1 MGRVRITRP
10 FVLLALAVLLAPRAE
25 ASRTSVWES
34 NPPAAAV
41 LTTTNAAGLLA
52 PLAPAVPHT
61 LPNLTDAEAIE
72 PRHFDLGDVVLV
84 ESPREK
90 RFRIGL
96 ADVVEPPALRGPPA
110 LDEDPHRPFELCDPE
125 NRVRGFELLPPFR
138 VGASPALSL
147 WSRQACGFSCREVV
161 SDSPEDP
168 WGLEQTSEMKDQS
181 CAVTGIG
188 CASTHDANA
197 IWNSQ
202 VVQGSLESVGGAV
215 QTGIGIGAMTVPD
228 PTLVSK
234 VAGGIAILR
243 GLDHMVAGWRS
254 IWARK
259 PVRAVSDAALE
270 RSFGGYGVLA
280 GAGLDFWS
288 VANSVGASRPT
299 TPEKAPFPAPEAA
312 ERYRWSGHR
321 NAAETE
327 EALARTVH
335 DLPGEVV
342 IRWGDPIGTH
352 GADVISVNID
362 RYSGRVTLWDAKY
375 RGNPVAVQPSKT
387 FALEPRIQNAVDE
400 AIVTLERNASLSLET
415 RRKALENLR
424 RGIFETRT
432 VGAGNAKN
440 SVLR

>member
-10 FVLLALAVLLAPRAE
+10 FVLLALAALLAPRIE
-25 ASRTSVWES
+25 ASRTSVWER
-34 NPPAAAV
+34 NPPAS
-41 LTTTNAAGLLA
+41 LTATRADEAGLLA
-52 PLAPAVPHT
+52 SLAPAARLATSAAADSEIV
-61 LPNLTDAEAIE
+61 DS
-72 PRHFDLGDVVLV
+72 PRFDLGDIVLV
-84 ESPREK
+84 ESKLEHEE
-90 RFRIGL
+90 RFGL
-96 ADVVEPPALRGPPA
+96 GPLTLVDLNLLRGPP
-110 LDEDPHRPFELCDPE
+110 PSYPE
-125 NRVRGFELLPPFR
+125 TRVGGFELLPPFR